1 MYDYVIV
8 GAGSAGCVLANRLSE
23 DPDVNV
29 LLLEAGGPDT
39 NDLVHLPAAF
49 SALYRTAQDWD
60 HSTIYEPFVNDRR
73 IYLPRGKVLGGSSS
87 INAMI
92 YIRGNPI
99 DYDEWGPG
107 WTWDEMLP
115 YFKLSEDNERGE
127 DEYHGAGG
135 PLPVSEGRSRNP
147 LGQAFLDSAAAH
159 GLPANEDFN
168 GAEQDG
174 VGWYQVTHRNGA
186 RASAAVAYL
195 HPVMD
200 RPNLT
205 VETHVHAL
213 SLLFE
218 GERAVGV
225 VGMRLSEM
233 LVHRAEREVIVCG
246 GAYNSPQLL
255 MLSGLG
261 RPAELEELQIE
272 VVAELPEV
280 GLNLHDHPN
289 AGAVYSID
297 EEISLFGALNEEN
310 LALFEAEGRGPLTS
324 NVAEAGG
331 FMRTSDGLEAPD
343 IQVHFAPA
351 RFQSEGLVP
360 GDGHGF
366 ALGACVLKP
375 KSRGFVAL
383 GSPDPT
389 AKPLIM
395 HNYMEHPDD
404 VASMVAGV
412 RTCLEICETGR
423 ARRALDRDADRPG
436 VALGRGHPRPRAG
449 ARADAL
455 PPRRHLPDG
464 RRPRRRG
471 GPPAARERHRGPAR
485 GGRLGDADRAARQ
498 HERPGDRAGGASGR
512 PDPRPD
518 AAGLA
523 AGARGRSSRSSAAV
537 TDRLP
542 ISSYG

>member
-8 GAGSAGCVLANRLSE
+8 GAGSAGCVLANRLTE
-23 DPDVNV
+23 DPDVSV

-60 HSTIYEPFVNDRR
+60 HSTVYEPYANDRR

-99 DYDEWGPG
+99 DYDTWGPG
-107 WTWDEMLP
+107 WTWEEMLP
-115 YFKLSEDNERGE
+115 YFKRAEDNERGE
-127 DEYHGAGG
+127 DEYHGTGG

-147 LGQAFLDSAAAH
+147 LAQAFLDAAAER

-213 SLLFE
+213 SVLFE
-218 GERAVGV
+218 GGRAVGV
-225 VGMRLSEM
+225 VGARLSEM
-233 LVHRAEREVIVCG
+233 VVHRAEREVLVCG

-261 RPAELEELQIE
+261 RPDELMELQIE
-272 VVAELPEV
+272 VVAEVPEM

-289 AGAVYSID
+289 SGAVYGID

-310 LALFEAEGRGPLTS
+310 LALFEGEGRGPLTS

-331 FMRTSDGLEAPD
+331 FIRTRDGLPAPD
-343 IQVHFAPA
+343 VQLHFAPA

-366 ALGACVLKP
+366 ALGACVLQP
-375 KSRGFVAL
+375 KSRGFVTL

-389 AKPLIM
+389 AKPIIV
-395 HNYMEHPDD
+395 HNYLEHPDD

-423 ARRALDRDADRPG
+423 
-436 VALGRGHPRPRAG
+436 LGELSTGM
-449 ARADAL
+449 L
-455 PPRRHLPDG
+455 I
-464 RRPRRRG
+464 
-471 GPPAARERHRGPAR
+471 GPPSKSDEDIEEHVRQRLQTLYHPVGTCRMGDDPGAVVDRELRVRGVEGLRVVDASVIPTVPR
-485 GGRLGDADRAARQ
+485 GNTNAPVIALAERAADLIKG
-498 HERPGDRAGGASGR
+498 EVPVGAQTELSQTQ
-512 PDPRPD
+512 
-518 AAGLA
+518 A
-523 AGARGRSSRSSAAV
+523 
-537 TDRLP
+537 
-542 ISSYG
+542 

>member
-23 DPDVNV
+23 DPDVSV

-60 HSTIYEPFVNDRR
+60 HSTVYEPFAGDRR

-92 YIRGNPI
+92 YIRGNPL

-107 WTWDEMLP
+107 WTWAEMLP
-115 YFKLSEDNERGE
+115 YFKRAEDNERGE
-127 DEYHGAGG
+127 TELHGAGG
-135 PLPVSEGRSRNP
+135 PLPVCDGRSRNP
-147 LGQAFLDSAAAH
+147 LAQAFVDAALACGH
-159 GLPANEDFN
+159 PANEDFN
-168 GAEQDG
+168 GPEQDG
-174 VGWYQVTHRNGA
+174 VGLYQLTQRNGA

-195 HPVMD
+195 HPVMA

-225 VGMRLSEM
+225 RGVRLSEV
-233 LVHRAEREVIVCG
+233 LDYRAEREVIVSC

-272 VVAELPEV
+272 VVAELPAV

-289 AGAVYSID
+289 AGAVYGIAD
-297 EEISLFGALNEEN
+297 EVSLFGALNEDN
-310 LALFEAEGRGPLTS
+310 LALFESEGTGPLTS

-331 FMRTSDGLEAPD
+331 FVRTREGLPAPD
-343 IQVHFAPA
+343 VQFHFTSA

-366 ALGACVLKP
+366 SYGACVLKP
-375 KSRGFVAL
+375 KSRGYVAL

-389 AKPLIM
+389 AKPIIV
-395 HNYMEHPDD
+395 HNYLQEPDD
-404 VASMVAGV
+404 VASIVAGV
-412 RTCLEICETGR
+412 RMLLEISAAEP
-423 ARRALDRDADRPG
+423 L
-436 VALGRGHPRPRAG
+436 AG
-449 ARADAL
+449 YS
-455 PPRRHLPDG
+455 PQMVM
-464 RRPRRRG
+464 
-471 GPPAARERHRGPAR
+471 GPASASDEDILASVRAKMQTLYHPVGTCAMDAVVDRELRVHGLEGLRVVDASVMPTVPR
-485 GGRLGDADRAARQ
+485 GNTNAPVIALAERAS
-498 HERPGDRAGGASGR
+498 D
-512 PDPRPD
+512 
-518 AAGLA
+518 LI
-523 AGARGRSSRSSAAV
+523 RGRTPLVATSQETATPA
-537 TDRLP
+537 
-542 ISSYG
+542 

>member
-23 DPDVNV
+23 DPDVSV
-29 LLLEAGGPDT
+29 LLLEAGGPDS

-60 HSTIYEPFVNDRR
+60 HSTIYEPFANDRR

-92 YIRGNPI
+92 YIRGNPL

-107 WTWDEMLP
+107 WTWDELLP
-115 YFKLSEDNERGE
+115 YFKRSEDNERGE
-127 DEYHGAGG
+127 SEFHGAGG

-147 LGQAFLDSAAAH
+147 LGQMFLDSAAAH
-159 GLPANEDFN
+159 GLPLNDEFN
-168 GAEQDG
+168 AGEQDG

-186 RASAAVAYL
+186 RASCAVAYL

-213 SLLFE
+213 SILFE
-218 GERAVGV
+218 GGRAAGV
-225 VGMRLSEM
+225 VGARLSEM
-233 LVHRAEREVIVCG
+233 IVHRAE
-246 GAYNSPQLL
+246 
-255 MLSGLG
+255 
-261 RPAELEELQIE
+261 LEDLQIE
-272 VVAELPEV
+272 VVAELPQV

-289 AGAVYSID
+289 AGAVYGID

-331 FMRTSDGLEAPD
+331 FIRTRDGLEAPG
-343 IQVHFAPA
+343 IQLHFAPA

-389 AKPLIM
+389 AKPLIV
-395 HNYMEHPDD
+395 HNYLEHPDD

-412 RTCLEICETGR
+412 KTCLEICETGR
-423 ARRALDRDADRPG
+423 LGELSTGMLIGPDSSSDEDIEAHCRQRLQTLYHPVGTCRMGDEPTAVVDRELKVRGVEGLRVVDASVIPSVPRGNTNAPVIALAERAADLITGKAPLS
-436 VALGRGHPRPRAG
+436 A
-449 ARADAL
+449 
-455 PPRRHLPDG
+455 
-464 RRPRRRG
+464 
-471 GPPAARERHRGPAR
+471 AAREAAPA
-485 GGRLGDADRAARQ
+485 
-498 HERPGDRAGGASGR
+498 
-512 PDPRPD
+512 
-518 AAGLA
+518 
-523 AGARGRSSRSSAAV
+523 
-537 TDRLP
+537 
-542 ISSYG
+542 

>member
-8 GAGSAGCVLANRLSE
+8 GAGSAGCVLANRLTE
-23 DPDVNV
+23 DPDVSV

-39 NDLVHLPAAF
+39 NELVHLPAAF
-49 SALYRTAQDWD
+49 STLYRTAQDWD
-60 HSTIYEPFVNDRR
+60 HSTIYEPFANDRR

-87 INAMI
+87 INAMV
-92 YIRGNPI
+92 YMRGNPL

-115 YFKLSEDNERGE
+115 YFKRSEDNESGE
-127 DEYHGAGG
+127 SDFHGAGG

-147 LGQAFLDSAAAH
+147 LGQMFLDSATAH
-159 GLPANEDFN
+159 GLSLNEDFN
-168 GAEQDG
+168 GPEQDG

-195 HPVMD
+195 HPAMT

-213 SLLFE
+213 SILFE

-225 VGMRLSEM
+225 VGARLSEM
-233 LVHRAEREVIVCG
+233 IVHRAEREVIVCG
-246 GAYNSPQLL
+246 GSYNSPQLL

-261 RPAELEELQIE
+261 RPAELADLQIE
-272 VVAELPEV
+272 VVAELPEI

-310 LALFEAEGRGPLTS
+310 LALFEGEGRGPLTS

-331 FMRTSDGLEAPD
+331 FMRTRDGLDAPD
-343 IQVHFAPA
+343 VQFHFAPA

-389 AKPLIM
+389 AKPLIV
-395 HNYMEHPDD
+395 HNYLEHPDD

-412 RTCLEICETGR
+412 RTSMEICESGPLGEVSTGMLIGPPSRSDEDIEAHVR
-423 ARRALDRDADRPG
+423 ARLQTLYHPVGTCRMGDDPGAVVDRELRVRGVSGLRVVDASVIPSVPRGNTNAPVIALA
-436 VALGRGHPRPRAG
+436 
-449 ARADAL
+449 
-455 PPRRHLPDG
+455 
-464 RRPRRRG
+464 
-471 GPPAARERHRGPAR
+471 E
-485 GGRLGDADRAARQ
+485 RAADLIRG
-498 HERPGDRAGGASGR
+498 EVPVGAQTELSQTQ
-512 PDPRPD
+512 
-518 AAGLA
+518 A
-523 AGARGRSSRSSAAV
+523 
-537 TDRLP
+537 
-542 ISSYG
+542 

>member
-8 GAGSAGCVLANRLSE
+8 GAGSAGCVLANRLTE
-23 DPDVNV
+23 DPDVSV

-39 NDLVHLPAAF
+39 NELVHLPAAF

-60 HSTIYEPFVNDRR
+60 HSTIYEPFANDRR

-92 YIRGNPI
+92 YIRGNPL

-115 YFKLSEDNERGE
+115 YFKRSEDNERGE
-127 DEYHGAGG
+127 SELHGAGG

-147 LGQAFLDSAAAH
+147 LTQMFLDSATGL
-159 GLPANEDFN
+159 GLPPNEDFN
-168 GAEQDG
+168 GPEQDG

-195 HPVMD
+195 HPVMN

-213 SLLFE
+213 SVLFE
-218 GERAVGV
+218 DGRAVGV
-225 VGMRLSEM
+225 VGARLSEM
-233 LVHRAEREVIVCG
+233 IVHRAEREVIVCG
-246 GAYNSPQLL
+246 GSYNSPQLL

-261 RPAELEELQIE
+261 RPEELMELQIE
-272 VVAELPEV
+272 VVAEVPEM

-289 AGAVYSID
+289 SGAVYAID

-310 LALFEAEGRGPLTS
+310 LALFEGEGRGPLTS

-331 FMRTSDGLEAPD
+331 FIRTREGLEAPD
-343 IQVHFAPA
+343 VQLHFAPA

-375 KSRGFVAL
+375 KSRGFVTL

-389 AKPLIM
+389 AKPLIV
-395 HNYMEHPDD
+395 HNYLQDPDD

-412 RTCLEICETGR
+412 RTCLEICDSGKLGELSTGMLIGPASHSDEDIEAHCRQRLQTLYHPVGTCRMGDDPGAVVDRELRVRGVEGLRVVDASVMPTVPRGNTNGPVIALAER
-423 ARRALDRDADRPG
+423 AADLIKGEVP
-436 VALGRGHPRPRAG
+436 VG
-449 ARADAL
+449 AQTELSESA
-455 PPRRHLPDG
+455 
-464 RRPRRRG
+464 
-471 GPPAARERHRGPAR
+471 PAA
-485 GGRLGDADRAARQ
+485 
-498 HERPGDRAGGASGR
+498 
-512 PDPRPD
+512 
-518 AAGLA
+518 
-523 AGARGRSSRSSAAV
+523 
-537 TDRLP
+537 
-542 ISSYG
+542 

>member
-8 GAGSAGCVLANRLSE
+8 GAGSAGCVLANRLSG
-23 DPDVNV
+23 DPDVRV

-60 HSTIYEPFVNDRR
+60 HSTIYEPFANDRR

-92 YIRGNPI
+92 YIRGNPL

-107 WTWDEMLP
+107 WTWAEMLP
-115 YFKLSEDNERGE
+115 YFKRSEDNERGE
-127 DEYHGAGG
+127 SELHGAGG
-135 PLPVSEGRSRNP
+135 PLPVSDGRSLNP
-147 LGQAFLDSAAAH
+147 LAQNFVDAALACGH
-159 GLPANEDFN
+159 TANDDFN
-168 GAEQDG
+168 GPSQDG
-174 VGWYQVTHRNGA
+174 VGLYQLTQRGGA

-213 SLLFE
+213 SLMFE

-225 VGMRLSEM
+225 VGARLSEA
-233 LVHRAEREVIVCG
+233 LEFRAEREVIVSCG
-246 GAYNSPQLL
+246 TYNSPQLL

-261 RPAELEELQIE
+261 RPEELEQLQIQ
-272 VVAELPEV
+272 VVAELPAV

-289 AGAVYSID
+289 AGAVYGIAD
-297 EEISLFGALNEEN
+297 EVSLFGALNEEN
-310 LALFEAEGRGPLTS
+310 LALFEGEGRGPLTS

-331 FMRTSDGLEAPD
+331 FARTREGLPAPD
-343 IQVHFAPA
+343 VQFHFTPA

-366 ALGACVLKP
+366 SVGACVLKP
-375 KSRGFVAL
+375 KSRGYVVL

-389 AKPLIM
+389 AKPLIV
-395 HNYMEHPDD
+395 HNYLEDPED

-412 RTCLEICETGR
+412 RMAMEICATEP
-423 ARRALDRDADRPG
+423 L
-436 VALGRGHPRPRAG
+436 AG
-449 ARADAL
+449 YSPEVLMGPDSLSDEDILAKARANVQTLYHPVGTCAIDAVVDREL
-455 PPRRHLPDG
+455 RVLGIEGLRVVDASVMPTVPRGNTNAPTIALAERASDLIRG
-464 RRPRRRG
+464 RTPLG
-471 GPPAARERHRGPAR
+471 AAGE
-485 GGRLGDADRAARQ
+485 
-498 HERPGDRAGGASGR
+498 EASGQ
-512 PDPRPD
+512 PAP
-518 AAGLA
+518 AGEPTPA
-523 AGARGRSSRSSAAV
+523 
-537 TDRLP
+537 
-542 ISSYG
+542 

>member
-8 GAGSAGCVLANRLSE
+8 GAGSAGCVLANRLTE
-23 DPDVNV
+23 DPDVSV

-39 NDLVHLPAAF
+39 NELVHLPAAF

-60 HSTIYEPFVNDRR
+60 HSTIYEPFANDRR

-92 YIRGNPI
+92 YIRGNPV

-115 YFKLSEDNERGE
+115 YFKRAEDNERGE
-127 DEYHGAGG
+127 SELHGAGG
-135 PLPVSEGRSRNP
+135 PLPVAEGRSRNP
-147 LGQAFLDSAAAH
+147 LGQMFLDSATGL
-159 GLPANEDFN
+159 GLPLNEDFN
-168 GAEQDG
+168 GPEQDG

-195 HPVMD
+195 HPVMS

-213 SLLFE
+213 SVLFE
-218 GERAVGV
+218 DGRAVGV
-225 VGMRLSEM
+225 VGARLSEM
-233 LVHRAEREVIVCG
+233 IVHRAEREVIVCG
-246 GAYNSPQLL
+246 GTYNSPQLL

-261 RPAELEELQIE
+261 RPEELMELQIE
-272 VVAELPEV
+272 VVAEAPEM

-289 AGAVYSID
+289 SGAVYGID

-310 LALFEAEGRGPLTS
+310 LALFEGEGRGPLTS

-331 FMRTSDGLEAPD
+331 FIRTRDDLVAPD
-343 IQVHFAPA
+343 VQLHFAPA

-375 KSRGFVAL
+375 KSRGFVTL

-389 AKPLIM
+389 AKPLIV
-395 HNYMEHPDD
+395 HNYLQDPDD

-412 RTCLEICETGR
+412 RQCMEICES
-423 ARRALDRDADRPG
+423 
-436 VALGRGHPRPRAG
+436 
-449 ARADAL
+449 
-455 PPRRHLPDG
+455 
-464 RRPRRRG
+464 
-471 GPPAARERHRGPAR
+471 
-485 GGRLGDADRAARQ
+485 GRLGELSTGMLIGPPSHSDEDIEAHCRQRLQTLYHPVGTCRMGDDPGAVVDRELRVRGVEGLRVVDASVMPTVPRGNTNGPVIALAERAADLIKG
-498 HERPGDRAGGASGR
+498 EVPVGAQTELSQTQ
-512 PDPRPD
+512 
-518 AAGLA
+518 A
-523 AGARGRSSRSSAAV
+523 
-537 TDRLP
+537 
-542 ISSYG
+542 

>member
-1 MYDYVIV
+1 MRQARRVAARAVPETGRLELVLRAALVRPRVGLSLLGDGHEGGKDSLPPGPGPVSVALMYDYVIV
-8 GAGSAGCVLANRLSE
+8 GAGSAGCVLANRLTE
-23 DPDVNV
+23 DPDVSV

-39 NDLVHLPAAF
+39 NELVHLPAAF
-49 SALYRTAQDWD
+49 SALYRTAQDWA
-60 HSTIYEPFVNDRR
+60 HSTIYEPYANDRR

-87 INAMI
+87 INAMV
-92 YIRGNPI
+92 YIRGNPL
-99 DYDEWGPG
+99 DYDGWGPG

-115 YFKLSEDNERGE
+115 YFKRAEDNERGE
-127 DEYHGAGG
+127 SEFHGAGG
-135 PLPVSEGRSRNP
+135 PLSVSEGRSRNP
-147 LGQAFLDSAAAH
+147 LAQAFIDSAAAH
-159 GLPANEDFN
+159 GLPPNEDFN

-205 VETHVHAL
+205 VETHVQAL
-213 SLLFE
+213 SILFE
-218 GERAVGV
+218 AGRAVGV
-225 VGMRLSEM
+225 VGARLSEM
-233 LVHRAEREVIVCG
+233 IVHRAEREVMVCG
-246 GAYNSPQLL
+246 GNYNSPQLL

-261 RPAELEELQIE
+261 RSAELEELQIE
-272 VVAELPEV
+272 VVAELPEL

-289 AGAVYSID
+289 AGSVYGID
-297 EEISLFGALNEEN
+297 EEISLFGVLNEEN
-310 LALFEAEGRGPLTS
+310 LALFEAEGSGPLTS

-331 FMRTSDGLEAPD
+331 FVRTRDGLEAPD
-343 IQVHFAPA
+343 VQMHFAPA

-375 KSRGFVAL
+375 KSRGFVVL

-389 AKPLIM
+389 AKPLIA

-423 ARRALDRDADRPG
+423 
-436 VALGRGHPRPRAG
+436 LGELSTA
-449 ARADAL
+449 
-455 PPRRHLPDG
+455 
-464 RRPRRRG
+464 
-471 GPPAARERHRGPAR
+471 
-485 GGRLGDADRAARQ
+485 
-498 HERPGDRAGGASGR
+498 
-512 PDPRPD
+512 
-518 AAGLA
+518 
-523 AGARGRSSRSSAAV
+523 
-537 TDRLP
+537 
-542 ISSYG
+542 